1 MMNETVKTLRS
12 QIHKL
17 SPADRIALIEDA
29 IDSLDRTDHEID
41 RLWAAE
47 ARDRLAAFRRGELA
61 SRELNAVIAK
71 YRL

>member
-1 MMNETVKTLRS
+1 MNETVKALRS

-41 RLWAAE
+41 RL
-47 ARDRLAAFRRGELA
+47 R
-61 SRELNAVIAK
+61 
-71 YRL
+71 